1 MLHYFL
7 DTTKYFGYESNDSLG
22 THGESPMSSMSC
34 ELHHFFLM
42 YKLMEIEL
50 PSVTS
55 LVSLSSVC
63 ST

>member
-22 THGESPMSSMSC
+22 THGESPMSC